1 MSNNN
6 DVDEFSFFA
15 SIENNKNNIS
25 NFTLKETNKMPLE
38 LTRIDSDTKITADT
52 TNKNIPKCL

>member
-6 DVDEFSFFA
+6 DVDEFIFFA

-25 NFTLKETNKMPLE
+25 NFTLKETNKML
-38 LTRIDSDTKITADT
+38 
-52 TNKNIPKCL
+52 